1 MKKILFSFLCFLQG
15 QNTYQGQVTFDY
27 DGTESGFFSSTLQD
41 STISGFSLNQTDGDS
56 SSFLIAS
63 VTQQDD
69 NEFDLFLAVLQDTSY
84 PLEPRI
90 WEIPGEGDEDNPLS
104 LESLVIFLPKLDS
117 SIVDELLDIFSGTA
131 TGDDSS
137 DVLTNLFSSL
147 SNSLYLGLQGE
158 LEIETVTDSSV
169 IGSFNAVLI
178 KPAFYFPPH
187 TISIT
192 NGEFQFFDV
201 ELPVLNS
208 TVENEPSP
216 NYFEISSIYP
226 NPFNS
231 AVTIPFT
238 LNKDNTVKITIYD
251 ALGRHINTLANTAF
265 PSGVHKLIWNGHN
278 QRGMTVGNGLYF
290 INVSTRTQTFSTK
303 VLLLK

>member
-1 MKKILFSFLCFLQG
+1 MKKVIFLLSSILYS
-15 QNTYQGQVTFDY
+15 QNTYQGQVLFEY
-27 DGTESGFFSSTLQD
+27 NGTESGSFTSTLQD
-41 STISGFSLNQTDGDS
+41 STISGFSLSQTDGDS

-69 NEFDLFLAVLQDTSY
+69 NQFDLFLAVLQDTSH

-104 LESLVIFLPKLDS
+104 LESLVVFLPKLDS
-117 SIVDELLDIFSGTA
+117 SIVDELLDILSGTA
-131 TGDDSS
+131 TGNDSS

-201 ELPVLNS
+201 EIPALNS
-208 TVENEPSP
+208 TIENEPSP

-231 AVTIPFT
+231 ATNIEVLI
-238 LNKDNTVKITIYD
+238 NSSN
-251 ALGRHINTLANTAF
+251 INTSLYIVDITGKKVQTIFNDKMEAGKHLFNWNSNQN
-265 PSGVHKLIWNGHN
+265 PSGIYFSVLKTNNFIKTKKLMLI
-278 QRGMTVGNGLYF
+278 
-290 INVSTRTQTFSTK
+290 K
-303 VLLLK
+303 

>member
-1 MKKILFSFLCFLQG
+1 MYS
-15 QNTYQGQVTFDY
+15 QNTYQGQVLFEY
-27 DGTESGFFSSTLQD
+27 NGTESGSFTSTLQD
-41 STISGFSLNQTDGDS
+41 STISGFSLSQTDGDS

-69 NEFDLFLAVLQDTSY
+69 NQFDLFLAVLQDTSY

-104 LESLVIFLPKLDS
+104 LESLVVFLPKLDS
-117 SIVDELLDIFSGTA
+117 SIVDELLDILSGTA
-131 TGDDSS
+131 TGNDSS

-201 ELPVLNS
+201 EIPALNS
-208 TVENEPSP
+208 TIENEPSP

-231 AVTIPFT
+231 ATNIEVLI
-238 LNKDNTVKITIYD
+238 NSSN
-251 ALGRHINTLANTAF
+251 INTSLYIVDITGKKVQTIFNDKMEAGKHLFNWNSNQN
-265 PSGVHKLIWNGHN
+265 PSGIYFSVLKTKNSIKTKKLMLI
-278 QRGMTVGNGLYF
+278 
-290 INVSTRTQTFSTK
+290 K
-303 VLLLK
+303 